1 MKKIING
8 ITYDTSAA
16 QQLSALYFSLHGI
29 AIEETAYLMP
39 EGHYFIVRS
48 INGQETVLLTASAED
63 IPRWKKY
70 RSQFPEQL
78 WLG

>member
-8 ITYDTSAA
+8 IRYDTSAA
-16 QQLSALYFSLHGI
+16 QRLSTFYFYLHGI
-29 AIEETAYLMP
+29 AVEETAYLMP
-39 EGHYFIVRS
+39 EGQYFIVRS
-48 INGQETVLLTASAED
+48 INGQETVLLAASAED